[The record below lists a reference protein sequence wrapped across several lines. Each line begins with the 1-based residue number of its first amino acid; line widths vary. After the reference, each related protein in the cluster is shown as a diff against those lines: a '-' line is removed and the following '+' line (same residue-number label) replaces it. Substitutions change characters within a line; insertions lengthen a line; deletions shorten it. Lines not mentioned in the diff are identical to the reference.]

1 VPPRSNA
8 GSPFGALRTR
18 SCSAQQVCQ
27 SEARGP
33 LLAALRDAEARGL
46 DVEGVFRTLSLFVRS
61 TTLRTLLPSSTHAWR
76 LGHTLPARSGE
87 RARLY
92 RRDHPRAVGV
102 TDPDMVRA
110 LDERAVAVQ
119 NRARELA
126 VHAIERR
133 ETWVLCLGAAPV
145 DRARHERWL
154 KAVSTVAAYRERW
167 NIADDGPFGPG
178 GAVRTLDAHGHR
190 RRAELAIADALRLSN
205 EDREHR
211 RPHKLS
217 TLPAE
222 FVRELSAGIE
232 L

>member
-1 VPPRSNA
+1 
-8 GSPFGALRTR
+8 
-18 SCSAQQVCQ
+18 
-27 SEARGP
+27 
-33 LLAALRDAEARGL
+33 
-46 DVEGVFRTLSLFVRS
+46 VEGVFPNLVALRPLDDAEDPASVIHARVEAWAHTAGSKRRTS
-61 TTLRTLLPSSTHAWR
+61 TGFIA
-76 LGHTLPARSGE
+76 GII
-87 RARLY
+87 
-92 RRDHPRAVGV
+92 PRAVGV

-154 KAVSTVAAYRERW
+154 KAVSTVAAYRSVGTLLMT
-167 NIADDGPFGPG
+167 DPSDPG
-178 GAVRTLDAHGHR
+178 RRQDARRTWAR